1 MQIGPIKV
9 SNDND
14 FYIMG
19 ILNVTPDSFSDGGN
33 YDSVDG
39 ALEHCEFLLSEGADI
54 IDIGA
59 ESTRPGHEQ
68 ISTEEEI
75 ARLLPILKAIR
86 VRYPDIAISIDCYRA
101 ETARAALSAGA
112 DMINDI
118 WGLTYDED
126 MAAAIAESGAAVC
139 VMHNRSDMN
148 YTDLISDVK
157 NDLAQMLRRAEKAGI
172 ARSQICI
179 DPGIGFA
186 KRIEENLF
194 VLKHLEELQG
204 FDLPILLGTSRKGFL
219 GSLLEGVPA
228 DERDVATAATSVI
241 GYEKGC
247 RIFRVHDVRKT
258 KEALTVARA
267 ILEAEYGLCRD

>member
-126 MAAAIAESGAAVC
+126 KAAAIAESGAAVC
-139 VMHNRSDMN
+139 VRHNRSDMK
-148 YTDLISDVK
+148 YRDLISDVK
-157 NDLAQMLRRAEKAGI
+157 NELAQML
-172 ARSQICI
+172 
-179 DPGIGFA
+179 
-186 KRIEENLF
+186 
-194 VLKHLEELQG
+194 
-204 FDLPILLGTSRKGFL
+204 
-219 GSLLEGVPA
+219 
-228 DERDVATAATSVI
+228 
-241 GYEKGC
+241 
-247 RIFRVHDVRKT
+247 
-258 KEALTVARA
+258 
-267 ILEAEYGLCRD
+267 

>member
-1 MQIGPIKV
+1 MRIGPITVKDD
-9 SNDND
+9 SD
-14 FYIMG
+14 FYVMG
-19 ILNVTPDSFSDGGN
+19 ILNITPDSFSDGGKYN
-33 YDSVDG
+33 SIYP
-39 ALEHCEFLLSEGADI
+39 ALEHCEFLLAENADI

-75 ARLLPILKAIR
+75 ARLLPILKTIR
-86 VRYPDIAISIDCYRA
+86 AAYPDIALSVDCYRA
-101 ETARAALSAGA
+101 ETARAALEAGA

-118 WGLTYDED
+118 WGLTYDAA
-126 MAAAIAESGAAVC
+126 MADIIAEYGAAVC

-148 YTDLISDVK
+148 YKNLLEDLEA
-157 NDLAQMLRRAEKAGI
+157 DLTHMLEIAEKAGI
-172 ARSQICI
+172 DRSQICI

-186 KRIEENLF
+186 KRKEENLF
-194 VLKHLEELQG
+194 VLKHLEKLQD

-219 GSLLEGVPA
+219 GTLLNGVPA
-228 DERDVATAATSVI
+228 AKRDVATAATSVI

-258 KEALTVARA
+258 REALTVAQA
-267 ILEAEYGLCRD
+267 IAEAEYGFCGD

>member
-1 MQIGPIKV
+1 MQIGSITVK
-9 SNDND
+9 NNAD
-14 FYIMG
+14 FYVMG
-19 ILNVTPDSFSDGGN
+19 VLNVTPDSFSDGGSYN
-33 YDSVDG
+33 SIYP
-39 ALEHCEFLLSEGADI
+39 ALEHCEFLLAEGADI

-75 ARLLPILKAIR
+75 ARLLPILKTIR
-86 VRYPDIAISIDCYRA
+86 AAYPNIAISVDCYRA
-101 ETARAALSAGA
+101 ETARAALDAGA

-118 WGLTYDED
+118 WGLTYDAD
-126 MAAAIAESGAAVC
+126 MADVIAEYGAAVC

-148 YTDLISDVK
+148 YKDLIG
-157 NDLAQMLRRAEKAGI
+157 DLKVDLSHMLEIAEEAGI

-186 KRIEENLF
+186 KKKEENLF
-194 VLKHLEELQG
+194 VLKRLEELQD
-204 FDLPILLGTSRKGFL
+204 FDLPVLLGTSRKGFL
-219 GSLLEGVPA
+219 GTLLGGVSA
-228 DERDVATAATSVI
+228 KERDVATASTSVI

-258 KEALTVARA
+258 REALIVAKA
-267 ILEAEYGLCRD
+267 VAEAEYGLR